1 MEHTTSALLALSH
14 VPICSL
20 TYDVLKTP
28 LKKNKETNKQ
38 INTNREFNHELTFN
52 ILH

>member
-20 TYDVLKTP
+20 TYDVLK
-28 LKKNKETNKQ
+28 
-38 INTNREFNHELTFN
+38 RF
-52 ILH
+52 